1 MWYMS
6 SGLGGWSG
14 LKPKG
19 CRLPLMY
26 DRKISVQVQFDAH
39 VCGVVGGS
47 AKNSGRQYAYREI
60 AHIYTQALC
69 KCMHVC
75 DKQHTHTN
83 THTHL

>member
-47 AKNSGRQYAYREI
+47 VKNSGRQ
-60 AHIYTQALC
+60 
-69 KCMHVC
+69 
-75 DKQHTHTN
+75 
-83 THTHL
+83 